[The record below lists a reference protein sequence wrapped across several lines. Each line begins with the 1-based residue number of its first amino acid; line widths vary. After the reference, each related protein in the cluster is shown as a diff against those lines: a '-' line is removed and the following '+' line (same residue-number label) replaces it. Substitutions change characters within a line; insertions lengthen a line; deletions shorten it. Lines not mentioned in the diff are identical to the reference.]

1 MGPAQSSLLGL
12 GATVGVAASKMSQ
25 AISEANDAMK
35 ARAAKKRA
43 LENMK
48 QAQEDKQTLKK
59 EAEETVK
66 KIMNRANL
74 NDPKALADLR
84 ELGGM

>member
-1 MGPAQSSLLGL
+1 MGPAQGSLLGL
-12 GATVGVAASKMSQ
+12 GAAAGVAASKVSQ
-25 AISEANDAMK
+25 AISEANDAIK

-48 QAQEDKQTLKK
+48 KAQVDKQTLKK

-66 KIMNRANL
+66 KIMNRANQ
-74 NDPKALADLR
+74 NDPKAMADLR
-84 ELGGM
+84 DLGGM